1 MRRIL
6 YACGYSPISMIRVL
20 FSGGSMS
27 IAGAS
32 LGSISF
38 KLGVNIGEGCSAA
51 ISAACHP
58 PVAHELDKYQ
68 MTC

>member
-1 MRRIL
+1 
-6 YACGYSPISMIRVL
+6 MIRVL

-27 IAGAS
+27 TAGAS

-38 KLGVNIGEGCSAA
+38 KLGVNIGESCSAA